1 MDMVKSSDWLISE
14 NKAGMEKFWRLHILC
29 DDNESYY
36 TQTEWYQITKTGR
49 ATETQF
55 SEPYYCAPTNVGRSN
70 ERNSEAQAE
79 FEFEAMLKKQIDRGF
94 HYHGEKPKTRPMPM
108 LAHKF
113 ADHKGKMDFPVYVQ
127 PKLNGMRMLFDGENG
142 WSRGNKEVIPEVI
155 QHLKFDTMGYILDGE
170 LMLPNNVLLQESMK
184 AIKKYRPELSSQL
197 LYHVYDIVDD
207 SMPFSQRHEIIQD
220 LVANAPENVKIV
232 KTVRAHDESQVAH
245 LHQLFVK
252 DGYEGTMIRDANMKY
267 EIGKRSYSLLK
278 LKDFVDAEYRIVN
291 VVDGDGSD
299 VGLAIFELE
308 TDSGERFNCRPEG
321 SQENRADLFKNR
333 RELVGKYLTVRYQE
347 LSKDGIPIFPVG
359 VSIREW
365 GEF

>member
-1 MDMVKSSDWLISE
+1 MQKVKSSDWLISE
-14 NKAGMEKFWRLHILC
+14 NKAGNKKFWRLHIVR
-29 DDNESYY
+29 DGEHYH
-36 TQTEWYQITKTGR
+36 TQTEWYSITTTGK
-49 ATETQF
+49 ESKKQL
-55 SEPYYCAPTNVGRSN
+55 SEPYYAQPKNVGRAN
-70 ERNSEAQAE
+70 QRNSQQQAD
-79 FEFEAMLKKQIDRGF
+79 FEFDAIIKKQMDKGF
-94 HYHGEKPKTRPMPM
+94 HREGEKPKTLPMPM

-113 ADHKGKMDFPVYVQ
+113 KDNKSKVEFPVFVQ
-127 PKLNGMRMLFDGENG
+127 PKLNGMRMLFDGDMG
-142 WSRGNKEVIPEVI
+142 WSRGNKEIIPEVI
-155 QHLKFDTMGYILDGE
+155 EHLKFDTDGFILDGE
-170 LMLPNNVLLQESMK
+170 LMLPDNQLLQESMT
-184 AIKKYRPELSSQL
+184 AIKKFRPELSPKL

-207 SMPFSQRHEIIQD
+207 SMPFSQRYEIIQD
-220 LVANAPENVKIV
+220 LVANAPKNVKLV
-232 KTVRAHDESQVAH
+232 KTVRASNESDVAH
-245 LHQLFVK
+245 LHQRFVK
-252 DGYEGTMIRDANMKY
+252 DGYEGTMIRDSEMKY

-291 VVDGDGSD
+291 VIDGDGSD

>member
-1 MDMVKSSDWLISE
+1 MKIIKSSEWLISE
-14 NKAGMEKFWRLHILC
+14 NKAGGEKFWRLHIVK
-29 DDNESYY
+29 DGSDYY
-36 TQTEWYQITKTGR
+36 TQTEWYQISKTGR
-49 ATETQF
+49 ETKKQM
-55 SEPYYCAPTNVGRSN
+55 SEPYFAEPTNVGRSN
-70 ERNSEAQAE
+70 ERNSQEQAE
-79 FEFEAMLKKQIDRGF
+79 FEFDAVIKKQKDRGF
-94 HYHGEKPKTRPMPM
+94 RAKGERKNVRPMPM

-113 ADHKGKMDFPVYVQ
+113 VDHKSKVSFPAYIQ

-155 QHLKFDTMGYILDGE
+155 QHLKFDTGGYILDGE

-207 SMPFSQRHEIIQD
+207 SISFSDRYQIITD
-220 LVANAPENVKIV
+220 LIQKAPKNVKIV

-252 DGYEGTMIRDANMKY
+252 DGYEGTMIRDSEMKY
-267 EIGKRSYSLLK
+267 EVGKRSYSLLK

>member
-1 MDMVKSSDWLISE
+1 
-14 NKAGMEKFWRLHILC
+14 
-29 DDNESYY
+29 
-36 TQTEWYQITKTGR
+36 
-49 ATETQF
+49 
-55 SEPYYCAPTNVGRSN
+55 
-70 ERNSEAQAE
+70 
-79 FEFEAMLKKQIDRGF
+79 
-94 HYHGEKPKTRPMPM
+94 
-108 LAHKF
+108 
-113 ADHKGKMDFPVYVQ
+113 
-127 PKLNGMRMLFDGENG
+127 
-142 WSRGNKEVIPEVI
+142 
-155 QHLKFDTMGYILDGE
+155 
-170 LMLPNNVLLQESMK
+170 
-184 AIKKYRPELSSQL
+184 
-197 LYHVYDIVDD
+197 
-207 SMPFSQRHEIIQD
+207 MPFSERYEIIQD

-232 KTVRAHDESQVAH
+232 KTVRAHDESRVAY
-245 LHQLFVK
+245 LHQLFVQ
-252 DGYEGTMIRDANMKY
+252 DGYEGTMIRDADMKY

>member
-1 MDMVKSSDWLISE
+1 
-14 NKAGMEKFWRLHILC
+14 
-29 DDNESYY
+29 
-36 TQTEWYQITKTGR
+36 
-49 ATETQF
+49 
-55 SEPYYCAPTNVGRSN
+55 
-70 ERNSEAQAE
+70 
-79 FEFEAMLKKQIDRGF
+79 
-94 HYHGEKPKTRPMPM
+94 
-108 LAHKF
+108 
-113 ADHKGKMDFPVYVQ
+113 
-127 PKLNGMRMLFDGENG
+127 
-142 WSRGNKEVIPEVI
+142 
-155 QHLKFDTMGYILDGE
+155 
-170 LMLPNNVLLQESMK
+170 MLPNNVLLQESMK

-232 KTVRAHDESQVAH
+232 KTVRAHDESRVAY
-245 LHQLFVK
+245 LHQLFVQ
-252 DGYEGTMIRDANMKY
+252 DGYEGTMIRNPDMPY

-291 VVDGDGSD
+291 VIDGDGSD

>member
-1 MDMVKSSDWLISE
+1 MKIVKSSDWLISE
-14 NKAGMEKFWRLHILC
+14 NKNGGEKFWRLHIVK
-29 DDNESYY
+29 DGSDYY
-36 TQTEWYQITKTGR
+36 TQTEWYQITKSGR
-49 ATETQF
+49 TSKQQM
-55 SEPYYCAPTNVGRSN
+55 SEPYYAAPTNVGRSN
-70 ERNSEAQAE
+70 ERNSEQQAE
-79 FEFEAMLKKQIDRGF
+79 FEFDAVIKKQRDKGF
-94 HYHGEKPKTRPMPM
+94 RAKGERKNVRPMPM

-113 ADHKGKMDFPVYVQ
+113 TDHKKKVNFPAYIQ

-155 QHLKFDTMGYILDGE
+155 QHLKFDTGGHILDGE
-170 LMLPNNVLLQESMK
+170 LMLPNNQLLQESMK

-197 LYHVYDIVDD
+197 LYHVYDIVDEEL
-207 SMPFSQRHEIIQD
+207 PYVKRHQLILDIC
-220 LVANAPENVKIV
+220 ANAPKNVKIV
-232 KTVRAHDESQVAH
+232 KTVRADDESQVSH
-245 LHQLFVK
+245 LHNLFVQ
-252 DGYEGTMIRDANMKY
+252 DGYEGTMIRDEEMTY

-278 LKDFVDAEYRIVN
+278 LKDFVDAEYRIVD

-308 TDSGERFNCRPEG
+308 TDSGQRFNCRPEG

-333 RELVGKYLTVRYQE
+333 RQLVGKYLTVRYQE
-347 LSKDGIPIFPVG
+347 LSKDGVPIFPVG

>member
-1 MDMVKSSDWLISE
+1 MNIVKSSEWLISE
-14 NKAGMEKFWRLHILC
+14 NKNGGTKFWRLHITQ
-29 DDNESYY
+29 DGNKYY
-36 TQTEWYQITKTGR
+36 THAEWYQISKTGR
-49 ATETQF
+49 ETKMQT
-55 SEPYYCAPTNVGRSN
+55 SEPYYAAPTNEGRAN
-70 ERNSEAQAE
+70 ERDSKAQAE
-79 FEFEAMLKKQIDRGF
+79 FEYDAIIKKQKDKGYRGVN
-94 HYHGEKPKTRPMPM
+94 EKKNTRPMPM

-113 ADHKGKMDFPVYVQ
+113 IDHKKKIEFPVYVQ

-155 QHLKFDTMGYILDGE
+155 QHLKFDAMGYILDGE

-197 LYHVYDIVDD
+197 LYHIYDVVEPDLPYE
-207 SMPFSQRHEIIQD
+207 SRMEILDTIFMN
-220 LVANAPENVKIV
+220 VPENVVRV
-232 KTVRAHDESQVAH
+232 KTVRADDESQVMH
-245 LHQLFVK
+245 LHNLFVR
-252 DGYEGTMIRDANMKY
+252 DGYEGTMIRDPFMPY

-278 LKDFVDAEYRIVN
+278 LKDFVDAEYRIVD